1 MAVEPRDGEAAQR
14 WGSGAADYDR
24 LREAQADSIEHLLV
38 RLAVRPGERALDM
51 ATGTGWTA
59 RRMAQVGARVTGLDI
74 APAMVGEAR
83 RLTAQAGL
91 DIDFLVGD
99 AEGCGLPSG
108 AFDVIASTFG
118 VAFARRPEAAA
129 AELARL
135 CRPGGRI
142 GLTAWPP
149 GGAFAAMLA
158 VVRPHMPPPPD
169 PAPPSP
175 LEWARPER
183 VRELLGAH
191 FDLGFET
198 GTSVLRMPSAEA
210 AWEAYS
216 RGAGPVKAALSH
228 TARKDDLRRDF
239 IAFHEAHR
247 TDLGIAVPRDYLV
260 VVGTRR

>member
-1 MAVEPRDGEAAQR
+1 
-14 WGSGAADYDR
+14 
-24 LREAQADSIEHLLV
+24 LLV
-38 RLAVRPGERALDM
+38 RLAVRPVERALDM

-59 RRMAQVGARVTGLDI
+59 RRMAQMGAKVTGVDI
-74 APAMVGEAR
+74 APAMVEEAR
-83 RLTAQAGL
+83 RLAVAAGL
-91 DIDFLVGD
+91 GIEFVVGN
-99 AEGCGLPSG
+99 AEGCGLPAG

-118 VAFARRPEAAA
+118 VPFARRFEAAA

-149 GGAFAAMLA
+149 SGTFADMLR
-158 VVRPHMPPPPD
+158 VVRPHTPPPPD
-169 PAPPSP
+169 PTAPSP
-175 LEWARPER
+175 LDWGRPER

-198 GTSVLRMPSAEA
+198 GTSVLRLPSAEA

-216 RGAGPVKAALSH
+216 RGAGPVKAALAH
-228 TARKDDLRRDF
+228 TDRKDDLRREF
-239 IAFHEAHR
+239 VAFHEAYR

-260 VVGTRR
+260 VIGARR